1 MDILIKLLLCLLIF
15 IAGVI
20 FHVAFMRGKSTSGL
34 KNPVNELPVVLP
46 QIGKYKLEIYQLYL
60 REWEVIIKTQMHFN
74 DLIIRFRGLTLAA
87 FVALVGASI
96 AAQKAMDLEKSEFL
110 LILIIIGILWITA
123 FILDFGYYHRLLL
136 GSVAQA
142 LKFDNSEIFK
152 ELGLFG
158 LTTCISEHVHP
169 PTSKILVFIYY
180 VLPLVFS
187 GIAIFTIYFFRIG
200 S

>member
-1 MDILIKLLLCLLIF
+1 MDILIKILLCLLIF
-15 IAGVI
+15 ITGVI
-20 FHVAFMRGKSTSGL
+20 FHVVFTRGKSTSGL
-34 KNPVNELPVVLP
+34 KNPINELPEVLP
-46 QIGKYKLEIYQLYL
+46 KIGKYELEIYQLYL

-87 FVALVGASI
+87 FVALLGATI
-96 AAQKAMDLEKSEFL
+96 TTQKAMDLEKSEFL
-110 LILIIIGILWITA
+110 LVLIIIGILWITA

-142 LKFDNSEIFK
+142 LKFDKPQKFQ

-180 VLPLVFS
+180 ILPLAFS
-187 GIAIFTIYFFRIG
+187 GIAIYIISFF
-200 S
+200 

>member
-87 FVALVGASI
+87 FVALVGATI

-123 FILDFGYYHRLLL
+123 FILDFG
-136 GSVAQA
+136 
-142 LKFDNSEIFK
+142 FNSNM
-152 ELGLFG
+152 
-158 LTTCISEHVHP
+158 
-169 PTSKILVFIYY
+169 
-180 VLPLVFS
+180 
-187 GIAIFTIYFFRIG
+187 
-200 S
+200 